1 MNQPVPPS
9 GLPTTESTSVDRPDS
24 GQRTGAIGSSERS
37 AFHDYGKM
45 LAVGTVGLAID
56 FGLFNLLLQVGWNAV
71 WANLLALVVAGLVT
85 FKGNLSLTFAHRN
98 VADRRQ
104 ALLRFAIVTVLSVL
118 FVEAAVALAGLLS
131 ASVVTLNLVKA
142 GVTAIAVVA
151 RFYSYREWVFQ
162 HSMPPQVPGTQRA
175 GNLGEDTD
183 HQG

>member
-56 FGLFNLLLQVGWNAV
+56 FGLFNLLLQVGWNAI

-85 FKGNLSLTFAHRN
+85 FKGNLTLTFAHRN
-98 VADRRQ
+98 IPDRRL
-104 ALLRFAIVTVLSVL
+104 ALVRFATVTIVSVL
-118 FVEAAVALAGLLS
+118 FIEAAVALAGLMGV
-131 ASVVTLNLVKA
+131 SVLLLNLVKA
-142 GVTAIAVVA
+142 FATAIAVVV
-151 RFYSYREWVFQ
+151 RFYAYREWVFQ
-162 HSMPPQVPGTQRA
+162 HVERDLTNTS
-175 GNLGEDTD
+175 L
-183 HQG
+183 